1 MQRAAAG
8 FAMRFKD
15 GSIAL
20 SLSAVEA
27 VAAAEEEDDDDELYE
42 TTLLVLQEINKKTI
56 AKITR

>member
-1 MQRAAAG
+1 
-8 FAMRFKD
+8 MRFKD

-27 VAAAEEEDDDDELYE
+27 VAAEEEEEEEATLYE
-42 TTLLVLQEINKKTI
+42 VTLLVLQEITDKTI